1 MTTII
6 LSMISILH
14 INITI
19 NNNNNN
25 DNKLYTNKK
34 HAQGH
39 PGHGGLGLRRGRRG
53 THSSS

>member
-19 NNNNNN
+19 NNNNN